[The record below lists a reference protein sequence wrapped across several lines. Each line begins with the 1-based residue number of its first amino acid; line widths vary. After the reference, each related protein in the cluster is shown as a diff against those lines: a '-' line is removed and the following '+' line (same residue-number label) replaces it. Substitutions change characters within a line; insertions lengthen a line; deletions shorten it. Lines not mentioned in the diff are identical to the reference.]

1 MNPDIPQAGTTKQ
14 YIPDTYGGWFY
25 TITTTITVEQ
35 QRLDKAQAHVDDI
48 KARII
53 ADQALVDELE
63 PVLAT
68 IPLIKDTPV
77 DIAPSIASS
86 TPNTLM

>member
-1 MNPDIPQAGTTKQ
+1 MENLPQAGSTKQ
-14 YIPDTYGGWFY
+14 YIPDTVGGWLY
-25 TITTTITVEQ
+25 TVTTTVTVEQ
-35 QRLDKAQAHVDDI
+35 QRLDKAQANVDDI

-68 IPLIKDTPV
+68 IPLVKDPPIDLVPV
-77 DIAPSIASS
+77 ETASS
-86 TPNTLM
+86 TPTIL